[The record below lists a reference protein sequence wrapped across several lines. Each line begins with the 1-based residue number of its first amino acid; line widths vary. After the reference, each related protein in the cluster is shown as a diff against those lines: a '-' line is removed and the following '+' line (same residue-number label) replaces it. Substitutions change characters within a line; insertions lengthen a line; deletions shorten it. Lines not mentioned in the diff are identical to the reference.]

1 MGPIERRET
10 TLQNLRSEWE
20 TKNARLGV
28 LRQALAVEASPDRRF
43 QLERQIQT
51 EEQEIERSEQEIR
64 RLESQLPNIGQP
76 PNSSSTSS
84 PPTSRGIS
92 QEGEIAFL
100 RFVVLFLLAAVA
112 VWVFHTSLNPATN
125 TGLIRLRPSCDTEIG
140 DNLSCGEELLSDDN
154 RPFKE
159 KLINTLKNRENLNQQ
174 KLDEL
179 KASWKREGG
188 RDPEALIYINNA
200 KAQIQQSKDKPV
212 KTIAVAVPLSNS
224 VSFSQGIGTE
234 ILRGVAQ
241 VQETANNNN
250 ENLQVLIAND
260 KNDPDPQNG
269 AAVAVANDVATRG
282 VLAVIGH
289 YSSGVTKVVLPIYEQ
304 HGLTMISPTSTA
316 SDLSVWGSEPDH
328 VFLELHLQLKMLP
341 YN

>member
-1 MGPIERRET
+1 
-10 TLQNLRSEWE
+10 
-20 TKNARLGV
+20 
-28 LRQALAVEASPDRRF
+28 
-43 QLERQIQT
+43 
-51 EEQEIERSEQEIR
+51 
-64 RLESQLPNIGQP
+64 
-76 PNSSSTSS
+76 
-84 PPTSRGIS
+84 
-92 QEGEIAFL
+92 
-100 RFVVLFLLAAVA
+100 
-112 VWVFHTSLNPATN
+112 
-125 TGLIRLRPSCDTEIG
+125 
-140 DNLSCGEELLSDDN
+140 
-154 RPFKE
+154 
-159 KLINTLKNRENLNQQ
+159 LINTLKNRENLNQQ